1 MYTPA
6 HFLNSAQYFTVS
18 SEDLASVKT
27 KINDLFG
34 VDACCNA

>member
-1 MYTPA
+1 MYTPT

-18 SEDLASVKT
+18 SEDLASVKI

-34 VDACCNA
+34 DACCNA